1 MEKLDSITQA
11 PDYVSIFT
19 QQQTTTLTTTPVF
32 LQTVFLQQTN
42 PTYMMP
48 QTPPTRNSQQGDS
61 FLTSTTQA
69 TSITTTPV
77 FAEECADK
85 DSAACYFYKQNGYC
99 ESSYFLSQFQMSV
112 ADYCPD
118 SCNLC
123 KECVDSQPNCVLW
136 ASFDLCPKLATLSPN
151 PCRKSCHVCQTYLI
165 SILFNKIQLFFV
177 YLFFQRFNLRFFF
190 Y

>member
-1 MEKLDSITQA
+1 MEKLDNIITPV

-19 QQQTTTLTTTPVF
+19 QQQQTTTLTTTPVF
-32 LQTVFLQQTN
+32 LLQQTN

-48 QTPPTRNSQQGDS
+48 QQTPTRNNQQGDS
-61 FLTSTTQA
+61 FVTSTEA

-151 PCRKSCHVCQTYLI
+151 PCRKSCHVCQNTIYT
-165 SILFNKIQLFFV
+165 FNI
-177 YLFFQRFNLRFFF
+177 
-190 Y
+190 